1 MNTLDQ
7 NALLV
12 DNLNASQRLLNQAQR
27 QEVTAVQPVSPSSQ
41 VNLSSAAMDEEGAG
55 RKVADK
61 YQQTIGDFPGID
73 PKALPNKVDIAL
85 FEENFS
91 RELDKAGV
99 DTRIEIKL
107 KVDFE
112 GNIKVTN
119 DHPDKERI
127 EKIFSDNP
135 DMQQEFMKANMAK
148 IFENMYVL
156 HQQWQQRIDSG
167 ASEEAAGLWLVQ
179 AAQEM
184 VGNSDKMTFRD
195 GKIAD
200 GSGNNNAVMKTLANL
215 QAAVR
220 M

>member
-1 MNTLDQ
+1 MNTISQ
-7 NALLV
+7 NSVMV
-12 DNLNASQRLLNQAQR
+12 DNVNASQRLLNQAQR
-27 QEVTAVQPVSPSSQ
+27 QEVAAAQPVSASSQ
-41 VNLSSAAMDEEGAG
+41 VHFSSAALDEEGSG

-61 YQQTIGDFPGID
+61 YQQTIGDIPGID
-73 PKALPNKVDIAL
+73 VNALPNKVDIAL

-91 RELDKAGV
+91 RELDKSGV

-107 KVDFE
+107 EVDFE

-119 DHPDKERI
+119 DHPDKEKI

-135 DMQQEFMKANMAK
+135 DIQQEFSKANMAK
-148 IFENMYVL
+148 TFENMYVL

-184 VGNSDKMTFRD
+184 VANSDKMTFRD
-195 GKIAD
+195 GKITD
-200 GSGNNNAVMKTLANL
+200 GSGNNNAAMKTLANL